1 MNGRGGTDAAASL
14 LRESA
19 RAFRTQHPDALCWAA
34 VLHLCLDRAKQH
46 SAYKSDPRLPE
57 LMKAV
62 EDEIFS
68 QYHGVPLGSG
78 LTDADIDAALHAL
91 DTRFAGASEAAQAA
105 GHELILA
112 WRSGSDEV
120 GEDWSVRPWR
130 ALLSRFDVEPEMFL
144 AHASWPSVSENG
156 PKAIDWRSELDALVG
171 LGRVKEQVN
180 ELRDLLYLQ
189 RLRMRRR
196 IPGVEPVELSMHQI
210 FKGNPGTGKTT
221 VARILG
227 AIYREYGLLKGGHV
241 VSVQR
246 SDLVGAVI
254 GKTEELTKGWIE
266 KAVNGVLF
274 IDEAYSLTSG
284 GAQDFG
290 PRAID
295 TLLTEM
301 EDRRNSLVVIVAGY
315 PAKMAEFLESNPGL
329 ASRFNDE
336 IHFDDYKNDEL
347 IEIFRRLIA
356 RHGIGA
362 PAPAVEARVAAW
374 LANRRAD
381 AGARF
386 GNARDV
392 RNLVGI
398 LFRRQAR
405 RLSLTYPD
413 GTPPEVEW
421 DSFAPE
427 DVPCPTGGAQ
437 ADTVASRRSAV
448 DGQTK
453 EEIE

>member
-1 MNGRGGTDAAASL
+1 MTGRGGLAAAASL
-14 LRESA
+14 LRSSA
-19 RAFRTQHPDALCWAA
+19 EAFRAQHTDALCWAA
-34 VLHLCLDRAKQH
+34 ILHICLDRAQEH
-46 SAYKSDPRLPE
+46 SAYGKDPRILR
-57 LMKAV
+57 LMKGIEA
-62 EDEIFS
+62 EIFT

-78 LTDADIDAALHAL
+78 LTDEDLAAA
-91 DTRFAGASEAAQAA
+91 RAGIIASYGENAKAA

-112 WRSGSDEV
+112 WRSNPESGS
-120 GEDWSVRPWR
+120 EDWSVRPWHE
-130 ALLSRFDVEPEMFL
+130 LLSRLNVTHEMFC
-144 AHASWPSVSENG
+144 AREAWPVVPQDG
-156 PKAIDWRSELDALVG
+156 PKAIDWRAQLDALVG
-171 LGRVKEQVN
+171 LGAVKEQVN

-196 IPGVEPVELSMHQI
+196 LSGVEPVELSMHQV

-227 AIYREYGLLKGGHV
+227 AIYREYGLLKSGHV

-254 GKTEELTKGWIE
+254 GRTEELTKGWIH
-266 KAVNGVLF
+266 KAQDGVLF
-274 IDEAYSLTSG
+274 IDEAYSLTNG

-301 EDRRNSLVVIVAGY
+301 ENRRNGLVVIVAGY
-315 PAKMAEFLESNPGL
+315 PSKMQEFIDSNPGL

-336 IHFDDYKNDEL
+336 INFEDYSNDEL
-347 IEIFRRLIA
+347 LEIFRRTIA
-356 RHGIGA
+356 RHGITA
-362 PAPAVEARVAAW
+362 PTRALEERVASW
-374 LANRRAD
+374 LVARREVR
-381 AGARF
+381 GERF

-405 RLSLTYPD
+405 RLAKITIKGD
-413 GTPPEVEW
+413 PPETDW
-421 DSFAPE
+421 DIFSPE
-427 DVPCPTGGAQ
+427 DVPA
-437 ADTVASRRSAV
+437 A
-448 DGQTK
+448 
-453 EEIE
+453 